1 MVAGGFDLA
10 SGKGFEEGRG
20 KENVEHVINESN
32 KDNEVDGHF
41 NSVGLHLRDL
51 VGGTVKTDGGLQD
64 VVAREFSKTVGA
76 VLGERCVNVVP
87 LLRQKKKDV
96 GLLDVDLK
104 GEVGGRTAMQVEGA
118 VVTDSKHSSSLI
130 SV

>member
-1 MVAGGFDLA
+1 MRTKGGRDFKAGNDASDL
-10 SGKGFEEGRG
+10 GKGFEEGRG

-51 VGGTVKTDGGLQD
+51 VGGTVKTDG
-64 VVAREFSKTVGA
+64 GA